1 MSIHHSFQLR
11 TNLLFVHELIH
22 HKENKQQQSFKDSL
36 LWTLHLSAWIRT
48 KLLIWYKATD
58 SKRGEKFHSRTER
71 MITWCNFGFF
81 MHKHCLCH
89 RTLHAIFLILKR
101 NYKNKKRMVFDNV
114 VWAFQL
120 WKVLSVIESEYWFQS
135 PCSEMNI
142 QFRYFLILHATT
154 MHITQTVIT
163 NNML

>member
-58 SKRGEKFHSRTER
+58 SKRGEKFHSRTKR

-101 NYKNKKRMVFDNV
+101 KLEKQKTHGFWERCLGFPTLEGFVCHWKR
-114 VWAFQL
+114 
-120 WKVLSVIESEYWFQS
+120 I
-135 PCSEMNI
+135 
-142 QFRYFLILHATT
+142 LISISL
-154 MHITQTVIT
+154 
-163 NNML
+163 